1 MVKVWDVH
9 IADKLASPVLV
20 FDVGG
25 SHVSAAVCLDNEF
38 QLGHVFKGEHPS
50 AQTSEAFVALLYAL
64 GVEAAASL
72 PPVTGAT
79 LAMPCPFDFETG
91 ICLMRHKLPY
101 LYGVNLRNALAG
113 RFGWE
118 PAQVQFLNDAD
129 AYLMGEVG
137 AGAARGFARV
147 VAITLGTGTGSA
159 FALEGRLLTDGPGVP
174 LGGEIW
180 DLPYEGG
187 IVEDF
192 LSSRAILGGYQRR
205 TGKASTVAAL
215 AETALTDPAAR
226 ETFTEFGKHLGR
238 VLNAKLAGFSPD
250 VVVIGGGISRA
261 AHLFLPAALQQLN
274 GPPPELRVS
283 ELQDLAPLVG
293 CGVARY
299 LSRNGSAPSI
309 GASPAHS
316 NQA

>member
-9 IADKLASPVLV
+9 MADRAESPVLV

-25 SHVSAAVCLDNEF
+25 SHVSAAVCLDYEF
-38 QLGHVFKGEHPS
+38 HLGPVARDHHPTE
-50 AQTSEAFVALLYAL
+50 QTSDAFVDLLRTL
-64 GVEAAASL
+64 GTKAAAGL

-79 LAMPCPFDFETG
+79 LAMPSPFDFETG
-91 ICLMRHKLPY
+91 VCLMRHKLPY

-137 AGAARGFARV
+137 AGAGRGFARV

-159 FALEGRLLTDGPGVP
+159 FAVNGHLVIDGPGVP

-180 DLPYEGG
+180 ELPYEGG

-192 LSSRAILGGYQRR
+192 LSSRAISGSYQRR
-205 TGKASTVAAL
+205 TGSTFTVAAL
-215 AETALTDPAAR
+215 AEIAPADPAAE
-226 ETFTEFGKHLGR
+226 ETFTEFGQHLGR
-238 VLNAKLAGFSPD
+238 VLTTKLARFSPD
-250 VVVIGGGISRA
+250 VVVLGGGISRA
-261 AHLFLPAALQQLN
+261 AHLFLPAAQHQLQGPTPQL
-274 GPPPELRVS
+274 VIS

-293 CGVARY
+293 CGVAR
-299 LSRNGSAPSI
+299 LNGGNGSLPSV
-309 GASPAHS
+309 GASSAKSNPA
-316 NQA
+316 

>member
-9 IADKLASPVLV
+9 IPDKLESPVLV
-20 FDVGG
+20 FDIGG
-25 SHVSAAVCLDNEF
+25 SHVSAAVCLDMGF
-38 QLGHVFKGEHPS
+38 QLGPVFKGEHPS
-50 AQTSEAFVALLYAL
+50 AQTSEAFIGLLHTL
-64 GVEAAASL
+64 GMQAAEGV
-72 PPVTGAT
+72 PPVAGAT

-113 RFGWE
+113 LFGWE

-129 AYLMGEVG
+129 AYLLGEVG
-137 AGAARGFARV
+137 AGAARGFGRV

-192 LSSRAILGGYQRR
+192 LSSRAIAGGYQKR
-205 TGKASTVAAL
+205 TGNATTVSAL
-215 AETALTDPAAR
+215 AETALADPAAQ
-226 ETFTEFGKHLGR
+226 ETFAEFGRHLGR
-238 VLNAKLAGFSPD
+238 VLNTKLAEFSPD
-250 VVVIGGGISRA
+250 VVVLGGGISRA
-261 AHLFLPAALQQLN
+261 AHLFLPVALEQLS
-274 GPPPELRVS
+274 GPSPQLRVS

-293 CGVARY
+293 CGVARI
-299 LSRNGSAPSI
+299 LSMNGSASPV
-309 GASPAHS
+309 GAGPA
-316 NQA
+316 

>member
-9 IADKLASPVLV
+9 MADKMDSPVLV

-25 SHVSAAVCLDNEF
+25 SHVSAAVCLDTDF
-38 QLGHVFKGEHPS
+38 RLGPVTRDHHP
-50 AQTSEAFVALLYAL
+50 ATETSDAFIDLLHTL
-64 GVEAAASL
+64 GVEAEAGF

-91 ICLMRHKLPY
+91 VCLMRHKLPY

-129 AYLMGEVG
+129 AYLLGEVG

-159 FALEGRLLTDGPGVP
+159 FAVDGHLVTDGPGVP

-192 LSSRAILGGYQRR
+192 LSSRAISSGYQRR
-205 TGKASTVAAL
+205 TGDTSTVAAL
-215 AETALTDPAAR
+215 AEIAPADPAAQ
-226 ETFTEFGKHLGR
+226 ETFTEFGRHLGR
-238 VLNAKLAGFSPD
+238 VLQTKLSRFVPD
-250 VVVIGGGISRA
+250 VIVLGGGISRA
-261 AHLFLPAALQQLN
+261 AHLFLPAAQRELD
-274 GPPPELRVS
+274 GPNPQLRVS

-293 CGVARY
+293 CGVAHFN
-299 LSRNGSAPSI
+299 SRNSATPSV
-309 GASPAHS
+309 GASSAQTNPA
-316 NQA
+316 